1 MFTFLFNS
9 LGPIAHICA
18 HSVVF
23 QFCHFV
29 WCVCCK
35 RNFDLTNAR
44 VYAGSKNKTGIKR
57 GKYTNDLLKGV
68 RSVLINWIE
77 YTDYEL

>member
-1 MFTFLFNS
+1 M
-9 LGPIAHICA
+9 
-18 HSVVF
+18 
-23 QFCHFV
+23 
-29 WCVCCK
+29 VCL

-68 RSVLINWIE
+68 RSVLIE
-77 YTDYEL
+77 YADYAL

>member
-1 MFTFLFNS
+1 M
-9 LGPIAHICA
+9 
-18 HSVVF
+18 VF
-23 QFCHFV
+23 AV
-29 WCVCCK
+29 K
-35 RNFDLTNAR
+35 GNFDLTNAR